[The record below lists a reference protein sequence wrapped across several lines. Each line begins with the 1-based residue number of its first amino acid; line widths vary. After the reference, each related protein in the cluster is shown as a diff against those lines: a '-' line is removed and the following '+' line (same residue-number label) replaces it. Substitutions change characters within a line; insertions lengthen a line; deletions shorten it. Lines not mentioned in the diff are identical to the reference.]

1 MKLIFKMLY
10 YSSRDYLFNVNEY
23 ESYMIDLI
31 TKTIDLMYV
40 TLVFNRNTYF
50 YQLDLIE
57 QDENVLKNCKK

>member
-1 MKLIFKMLY
+1 MLY